1 MHRRT
6 PERLPSHGRPGPA
19 LLDTAGAGSFSDDS
33 PLQHAWRD
41 IGTASRHAALS
52 VETSREL
59 YGRVLLGRALP
70 HTDVV

>member
-1 MHRRT
+1 MDG
-6 PERLPSHGRPGPA
+6 SHAMRCA
-19 LLDTAGAGSFSDDS
+19 REAVSLLLDTAGASSFSDDS
-33 PLQHAWRD
+33 PLQRAWRD

-59 YGRVLLGRALP
+59 YGRVLLGRPLP